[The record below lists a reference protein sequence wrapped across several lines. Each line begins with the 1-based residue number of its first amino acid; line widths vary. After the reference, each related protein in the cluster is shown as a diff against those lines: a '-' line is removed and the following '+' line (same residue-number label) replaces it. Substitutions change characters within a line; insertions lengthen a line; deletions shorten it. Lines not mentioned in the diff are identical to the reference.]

1 LLNRES
7 WAVFCCPAQGSLCA
21 IRTRR
26 LELGKL
32 TEIRW
37 HGRAG
42 QGIVTAG
49 ELLAESAL
57 KHDMYFQAFPDY
69 GPERMGAPIKS
80 YTRISDEPIDVHYQ
94 ILNPEIVVVV
104 NPNLLGVE
112 NVTEG
117 LVENGIL
124 IVNSPESPANIRALV
139 GLENSKIKVFTVDAT
154 GIALEALKRDIPA
167 TIMLG
172 AIVRASGVVD
182 LHDAVEVV
190 KEKLGEKLRGEVVD
204 ANVKALHRAYD
215 EVKEG

>member
-1 LLNRES
+1 M
-7 WAVFCCPAQGSLCA
+7 
-21 IRTRR
+21 
-26 LELGKL
+26 GKL

-124 IVNSPESPANIRALV
+124 IVNSPESPAKIRALV

>member
-1 LLNRES
+1 
-7 WAVFCCPAQGSLCA
+7 
-21 IRTRR
+21 
-26 LELGKL
+26 LGKL

-57 KHDMYFQAFPDY
+57 KDGMYFQAVPDY

-80 YTRISDEPIDVHYQ
+80 YTRISDEPVDVHYQ
-94 ILNPEIVVVV
+94 ILNPEVVVVV

-112 NVTEG
+112 DVTEG
-117 LVENGIL
+117 LAEDGIV
-124 IVNSPESPANIRALV
+124 IVNSPESPAKVRAKL
-139 GLENSKIKVFTVDAT
+139 GLEGSKARVFTVDAT
-154 GIALEALKRDIPA
+154 GIAMETLRRDIPA

-172 AIVRASGVVD
+172 AIIRASKLVD
-182 LHDAVEVV
+182 LDDAVEVV
-190 KEKLGEKLRGEVVD
+190 KEKLGAKLRGEIVD